1 MEVAKLLDIT
11 ITADQISTSHRL
23 QPRIKR
29 DNTMPTVS
37 PPIIVR
43 FVSREIRNNVYF
55 NRKLIRTA
63 DLKNFPVAGTSS
75 IFINENLTQSRKKL
89 FWKANSQVQRL

>member
-11 ITADQISTSHRL
+11 KTADQISTSHRF
-23 QPRIKR
+23 QSRNKR

-37 PPIIVR
+37 TIIVL
-43 FVSREIRNNVYF
+43 FVSRDIGNNVYF

-63 DLKNFPVAGTSS
+63 VLKNFPVESTSS
-75 IFINENLTQSRKKL
+75 IFINENLPNLVKNSSGEQSK
-89 FWKANSQVQRL
+89 